1 MKSPAVVAYN
11 TAMKNSLLVRP
22 DCIYFKGEKPC
33 RFKRV
38 CDGCPEFKPFGPKIM
53 VIKCRAQGDVLRTTP
68 ILTGLRRKYPDAFIT
83 WIVDEESV
91 DLLRDIPLIDRLMPL
106 NVETVLALQGQHFDA
121 VYSLDKDPGLVALAG
136 LVSAPR
142 KFGFDLNEHGN
153 LTVFT
158 PAADYSLRLGADDYL
173 KFKINQKSYQ
183 RLIFEAVELDY
194 RDDDYVFVLPEWA
207 KAKAA
212 AFFRAKRVPKGR
224 PNIGLNTGA
233 GAKFSTKQWPEA
245 HFLKLIRLL
254 KRELKANVFLLG
266 GKREQALNHRLA
278 SRAATPVF
286 DTGTDNSLL
295 EFAGFL
301 EKMDAVVCSDTLA
314 MHLALALKRKTV
326 ILFGPTCPQEIET
339 YGRGVKLF
347 AKAHCAPCYKQ
358 TCPDPVC
365 MEAIAPAQVLAAVRG
380 LLGAK

>member
-1 MKSPAVVAYN
+1 VAYN

-33 RFKRV
+33 RFRRV
-38 CDGCPEFKPFGPKIM
+38 CDGCPEFKPFGPKIL

-83 WIVDEESV
+83 WVADEESL
-91 DLLRDIPLIDRLMPL
+91 DLLRDVPLIDRLMTM
-106 NVETVLALQGQHFDA
+106 NGETALALLGQRFDA

-142 KFGFDLNEHGN
+142 KFGFGLNEHGN

-158 PAADYSLRLGADDYL
+158 PTADYSMRLGVDDDL

-183 RLIFEAVELDY
+183 QMIFEAVELDY
-194 RDDDYVFVLPEWA
+194 RIDDYVFVLPEWA

-233 GAKFSTKQWPEA
+233 GAKFTTKQWPEA
-245 HFLKLIRLL
+245 HFLKLIGLL
-254 KRELKANVFLLG
+254 KRELKANIFLLG
-266 GKREQALNHRLA
+266 GKREQAPNRRLA
-278 SRAATPVF
+278 ARAATPVF

-301 EKMDAVVCSDTLA
+301 ERMDAVVCSDTLA
-314 MHLALALKRKTV
+314 MHIALALKRKTV
-326 ILFGPTCPQEIET
+326 VLFGPTCPQEIET

-347 AKAHCAPCYKQ
+347 AGADCAPCYKQ

-365 MEAIAPAQVLAAVRG
+365 MKSITPTQVLEAVRG

>member
-11 TAMKNSLLVRP
+11 TAMKISLLVRP
-22 DCIYFKGEKPC
+22 DCVHFKGEKPC
-33 RFKRV
+33 KFKRV
-38 CDGCPEFKPFGPKIM
+38 CDGCPQFKPFGPKIL

-83 WIVDEESV
+83 WVVDEESLE
-91 DLLRDIPLIDRLMPL
+91 LLRDIPLIDRLLPL
-106 NVETVLALQGQHFDA
+106 NVETALALQGQRFDA

-142 KFGFDLNEHGN
+142 KFGFGLNEHGS

-158 PAADYSLRLGADDYL
+158 PAADYSMRLGVDDGL
-173 KFKINQKSYQ
+173 KFKVNQKSYQ
-183 RLIFEAVELDY
+183 RMIFEAVELDY
-194 RDDDYVFVLPEWA
+194 RDDDYVFVLPDSA
-207 KAKAA
+207 RAKAA
-212 AFFRAKRVPKGR
+212 AFFKAKRVPKDR

-233 GAKFSTKQWPEA
+233 GAKFTTKQWPEA
-245 HFLKLIRLL
+245 RFLALIKLL
-254 KRELKANVFLLG
+254 KRELKPNIFLLG
-266 GKREQALNHRLA
+266 GKREKALNRRLA
-278 SRAATPVF
+278 ARAAIPVF

-314 MHLALALKRKTV
+314 MHIALALKRKTV
-326 ILFGPTCPQEIET
+326 VLFGPTCPQEIET

-347 AKAHCAPCYKQ
+347 AGADCSPCYKQ

-365 MEAIAPAQVLAAVRG
+365 MESITPVQVLAAMRG
-380 LLGAK
+380 LLGTK